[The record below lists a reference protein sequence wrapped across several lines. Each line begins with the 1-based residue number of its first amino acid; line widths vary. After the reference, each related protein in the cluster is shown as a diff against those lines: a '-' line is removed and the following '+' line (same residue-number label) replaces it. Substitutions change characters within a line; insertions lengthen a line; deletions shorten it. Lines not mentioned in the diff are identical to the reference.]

1 MSNAVLLLGSS
12 TVDPYVGTKFVQNL
26 CYHLRFVDRVRV
38 KGMRDL
44 YEAHFDFVQE
54 MAKELFFNNQV
65 PGSDGRNEIPLFL
78 STVVCDKKVGFQI
91 VAPEKRCKCIYY
103 YYTTESN
110 KTNGQYLE
118 NYCKTLKTEPTFT
131 YQRIII
137 KYAFWLNIYLN
148 VC

>member
-54 MAKELFFNNQV
+54 TAKELFFNNQV

-91 VAPEKRCKCIYY
+91 VEPEKRCKCIYY
-103 YYTTESN
+103 HYTTESN
-110 KTNGQYLE
+110 TTNGQYLE

-131 YQRIII
+131 YQQIII